1 MKLTDI
7 FERPVDRPIE
17 GVIKADDQRSLLQEV
32 EEYVLTNEVEKR
44 LSKFLDAY
52 TIDPLSASRDVVYAN
67 GVWISGFFGSGK
79 SHLLKML
86 AFLLENRS
94 VDGKPVLDIFKEKIK
109 YNEILRAD
117 LEKACSIPSES
128 ILFNIDQKADVI
140 SKSQADA
147 LLSVFVKVFD
157 EHCGYYGKQ
166 PFVAQ
171 FERELDLEGK
181 LPEFK
186 TRFLEYS
193 GKDWDFGRVRV
204 NRFSNDIDKAYVT
217 VTGQNISGIIEKFRA
232 DYRLSIEDF
241 AEQVSSYISSRGKGF
256 RLNFFVDEAGQYV
269 ADNQKLMTNLQ
280 TVAESLGTKCN
291 GRSWIIVTAQEDMNT
306 VIGEMGKQQ
315 SNDFSKIQARFA
327 NRLKLTSQDVAEV
340 IQKRLLAK
348 KHQGVEIL
356 TEVYHEEHSNFKTLF
371 DFTDGSQT
379 FKNFQDKE
387 HFIHSYPF
395 IPYQYPLFQAAIQ
408 SLSDHN
414 AFEGKHSSVGE
425 RSMLGVFRDVAIKLT
440 EKNIGQLAT
449 FDLMYEGIRTALKTK
464 IQSSISRAEQHLQHN
479 FAVRLLKA
487 LFLVKYVKG
496 FKATPRNL
504 CILMQEE
511 FGQSIAALR
520 QNVEEA
526 LALLEQETYIQRNG
540 ELYEFLTDEEKDVE
554 QEIKNTEVD
563 SKDVSEELAKI
574 LFDQIIKD
582 RKIRYD
588 DNGHDYAFSRKLDDQ
603 LYGRDYELAVHVIS
617 PFHENCGNIDILKSN
632 FLGKPE
638 ITLVLLQDDRI
649 YRDLILYKKTDKYVR
664 LNQGSA
670 QQEVVARILIEKAQ
684 QNRKRYEELLTS
696 LAIQTGKARVLVS
709 GEEME
714 LDTTDPNTKVVK
726 AFFDLITRVY
736 PNLRMLRR
744 TNYREE
750 DVANYLQGSGETLFG
765 NDAVS
770 MSEPEQEMMSVI
782 QTNSIASGVR
792 TTLKALVEKFEKKP
806 YGWHLGG
813 ILCIAAKLCA
823 RGKVEVRKDSRIL
836 EEKDLLIAFR
846 NTAEHAHLV
855 LIPQIEFT
863 PAQVRELKYFYE
875 EFFDTGSGSNE
886 PKILGKDV
894 AEAFA
899 AKVSELE
906 KLVADSGHLVFI
918 SKLTPVIEF
927 YKSFCRKS
935 HSFYLTEMLK
945 QEDKLFEMKE
955 TVADPIIRFINGSGY
970 TLFNDAV
977 DFYKTNEPNMN
988 YLPSE
993 DVQTLSKLLKD
1004 PDGYKSANVQTLRTV
1019 LEGMRE
1025 KLKTK
1030 IAETVE
1036 QANKKIEVLQCKV
1049 AQMPEYGVLAP
1060 DREREIHTCFSSIKE
1075 KITTQTL
1082 IPVIHDIARN
1092 FEDFEYNSILNRIE
1106 RWGKPLE
1113 PVKPEYEAKPVSGE
1127 GSPHGKKCEEP
1138 VQQYVP
1144 LKNITVGFERPYLAN
1159 EEDVEEY
1166 IKELKKVIME
1176 EIKSGKRVR
1185 I

>member
-1 MKLTDI
+1 M
-7 FERPVDRPIE
+7 
-17 GVIKADDQRSLLQEV
+17 
-32 EEYVLTNEVEKR
+32 
-44 LSKFLDAY
+44 
-52 TIDPLSASRDVVYAN
+52 
-67 GVWISGFFGSGK
+67 
-79 SHLLKML
+79 
-86 AFLLENRS
+86 
-94 VDGKPVLDIFKEKIK
+94 
-109 YNEILRAD
+109 
-117 LEKACSIPSES
+117 
-128 ILFNIDQKADVI
+128 
-140 SKSQADA
+140 
-147 LLSVFVKVFD
+147 
-157 EHCGYYGKQ
+157 
-166 PFVAQ
+166 
-171 FERELDLEGK
+171 
-181 LPEFK
+181 
-186 TRFLEYS
+186 
-193 GKDWDFGRVRV
+193 
-204 NRFSNDIDKAYVT
+204 
-217 VTGQNISGIIEKFRA
+217 
-232 DYRLSIEDF
+232 
-241 AEQVSSYISSRGKGF
+241 
-256 RLNFFVDEAGQYV
+256 
-269 ADNQKLMTNLQ
+269 
-280 TVAESLGTKCN
+280 
-291 GRSWIIVTAQEDMNT
+291 
-306 VIGEMGKQQ
+306 
-315 SNDFSKIQARFA
+315 
-327 NRLKLTSQDVAEV
+327 
-340 IQKRLLAK
+340 
-348 KHQGVEIL
+348 
-356 TEVYHEEHSNFKTLF
+356 
-371 DFTDGSQT
+371 
-379 FKNFQDKE
+379 
-387 HFIHSYPF
+387 
-395 IPYQYPLFQAAIQ
+395 
-408 SLSDHN
+408 
-414 AFEGKHSSVGE
+414 
-425 RSMLGVFRDVAIKLT
+425 
-440 EKNIGQLAT
+440 
-449 FDLMYEGIRTALKTK
+449 
-464 IQSSISRAEQHLQHN
+464 
-479 FAVRLLKA
+479 
-487 LFLVKYVKG
+487 
-496 FKATPRNL
+496 
-504 CILMQEE
+504 
-511 FGQSIAALR
+511 
-520 QNVEEA
+520 
-526 LALLEQETYIQRNG
+526 
-540 ELYEFLTDEEKDVE
+540 
-554 QEIKNTEVD
+554 
-563 SKDVSEELAKI
+563 
-574 LFDQIIKD
+574 
-582 RKIRYD
+582 
-588 DNGHDYAFSRKLDDQ
+588 
-603 LYGRDYELAVHVIS
+603 
-617 PFHENCGNIDILKSN
+617 
-632 FLGKPE
+632 
-638 ITLVLLQDDRI
+638 
-649 YRDLILYKKTDKYVR
+649 
-664 LNQGSA
+664 
-670 QQEVVARILIEKAQ
+670 
-684 QNRKRYEELLTS
+684 
-696 LAIQTGKARVLVS
+696 
-709 GEEME
+709 
-714 LDTTDPNTKVVK
+714 K

-935 HSFYLTEMLK
+935 YSFYLTEMLK

-993 DVQTLSKLLKD
+993 DVQTLSKLLSD
-1004 PDGYKSANVQTLRTV
+1004 PDGYKSANVQSLRTV

-1060 DREREIHTCFSSIKE
+1060 DREREIHTCFSSVKE
-1075 KITTQTL
+1075 KITAQTL
-1082 IPVIHDIARN
+1082 IPVIYDIARN

>member
-109 YNEILRAD
+109 HNEILRAD

-464 IQSSISRAEQHLQHN
+464 IQSSISRAEQHLQHS

-684 QNRKRYEELLTS
+684 QNRKRYEELLTR

-935 HSFYLTEMLK
+935 YSFYLTEMLK

-977 DFYKTNEPNMN
+977 EFYKTNEPNMN

-993 DVQTLSKLLKD
+993 DVQTLSKLLSD

-1036 QANKKIEVLQCKV
+1036 QANRKIEVLQCKV

-1060 DREREIHTCFSSIKE
+1060 DREREIHTCFSSVKE
-1075 KITTQTL
+1075 KITAQTL
-1082 IPVIHDIARN
+1082 IPVIYDIVRN

-1106 RWGKPLE
+1106 RWGKPQE

-1176 EIKSGKRVR
+1176 EIKLGKRVR